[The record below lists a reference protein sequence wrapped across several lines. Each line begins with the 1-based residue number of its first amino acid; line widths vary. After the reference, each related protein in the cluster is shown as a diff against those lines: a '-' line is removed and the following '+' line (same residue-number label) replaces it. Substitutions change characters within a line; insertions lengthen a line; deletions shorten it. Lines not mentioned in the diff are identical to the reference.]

1 MAPSFAC
8 QALIP
13 RAILPIAL
21 GAVFLLSPSS
31 SAKADSLFTTLMQ
44 GGLTEADNWKVSL
57 GGGLLYNPRYEG
69 SKRHSVKA
77 LPYFDLVWKDTLFFN
92 PIDGLGANLLKYQ
105 GFKAGAALGYDFG
118 RKEKNSRSELQGLGD
133 IDAGGTARGF
143 LEYDLKLAK
152 AKASLTK
159 YLAGS
164 KGVTTQIGLSTFVP
178 LSVLLGQNMGEAY
191 ATSQAKGETKGHGLP
206 GAALTLGLS
215 AQWADKAYM
224 REHFGINAAQA
235 AGSGKKTFEAKAG
248 FKSFSTD
255 LGLLV
260 PLTDHVIIG
269 SKVSYTRLIG
279 DAADSPLSLDDNQL
293 GGQLFASYTF

>member
-1 MAPSFAC
+1 MAPSFAA
-8 QALIP
+8 QPRMP

-21 GAVFLLSPSS
+21 GAAFLISPLQD
-31 SAKADSLFTTLMQ
+31 AKADTLFTTLMQ

-92 PIDGLGANLLKYQ
+92 PIDGLGANLFDYQ
-105 GFKAGAALGYDFG
+105 GFKVGAALGYDFG
-118 RKEKNSRSELQGLGD
+118 RKEKNSRSELKGLGD
-133 IDAGGTARGF
+133 INAGGTARGF

-152 AKASLTK
+152 AKASVTK
-159 YLAGS
+159 YLVGS

-178 LSVLLGQNMGEAY
+178 LSVLLGQSMGEAY
-191 ATSQAKGETKGHGLP
+191 AASQTKGEKNGHGLS
-206 GAALTLGLS
+206 GTALTLGVS

-224 REHFGINAAQA
+224 RDYFGVNATQA
-235 AGSGKKTFEAKAG
+235 ARSGKKAFEAKAG

-293 GGQLFASYTF
+293 GAQLFATYTF